1 MDLTENDRR
10 RQGPAA
16 PSGNDGILKGK
27 RVFVVED
34 EFMVSLWIQD
44 TLADLGCD
52 VVGSATRFDEAL
64 EKIRTLS
71 FDIAIIDVNLNGARS
86 YPLAEVLVAQSRP
99 FVFSTG
105 YGAETLPEELG
116 NPPVLQKP
124 FQERD
129 LAHAMRA
136 ALS

>member
-1 MDLTENDRR
+1 MDATENDW
-10 RQGPAA
+10 QHDLAA
-16 PSGNDGILKGK
+16 QPGSDSILEGK

-44 TLADLGCD
+44 TLADFGCE

-71 FDIAIIDVNLNGARS
+71 FDIAIVDVNLNGARS
-86 YPLAEVLVAQSRP
+86 YPLAEVLVAQGRP

-116 NPPVLQKP
+116 HPPVLQKP
-124 FQERD
+124 FQQRD
-129 LAHAMRA
+129 LARAMRA